1 MRGGVG
7 AGEPRRPAQ
16 RCGGEAHPLT
26 HAHFLQQLLTDSAG
40 VKCQTAEE
48 GDTTDWKA
56 RALAAEQQCQATQ
69 RELTGLEEAT
79 TTRPFNPASVSCLM
93 QRSFAQEVTDT
104 LLSWP
109 LTCRADG
116 WQ

>member
-1 MRGGVG
+1 MVAWVQGNLGGLLNAAAV
-7 AGEPRRPAQ
+7 RHTRT
-16 RCGGEAHPLT
+16 PLPSS
-26 HAHFLQQLLTDSAG
+26 AQQLLTDSAG